1 MLDDKETGTAVAESR
16 GLDPDRALSRYF
28 RDREW
33 LFKTALGGVF
43 YASSML
49 LFLFPLAIPLSV
61 SLWALNTGYILRVMR
76 VKIRDQSARL
86 PDWSD
91 VPDLFISGMSWIAI
105 ATGFLLLTCTQIM
118 TALIIG
124 VALSSIQAVGPFFI
138 YYALATIIGIS
149 AITLL
154 QHFFTCVLMANF
166 AEKETMTAGFEFS
179 TVLARIKEEP
189 GDFLCAWL
197 IGLGLV
203 LLALVVPVLTL
214 VGIFFIP
221 STLFCAQLLGAVLM
235 AQAWARGEK
244 IEERE
249 LSEPPQ
255 S

>member
-1 MLDDKETGTAVAESR
+1 MPDDKETSMAVAEPR

-28 RDREW
+28 RDKDW

-49 LFLFPLAIPLSV
+49 LFLFPLAIPLSL
-61 SLWALNTGYILRVMR
+61 SLWALNTGYMLRVMR
-76 VKIRDQSARL
+76 VKMRDQSARL
-86 PDWSD
+86 PDWND

-124 VALSSIQAVGPFFI
+124 VAISSIPAVGPYFI

-149 AITLL
+149 TITLL

-179 TVLARIKEEP
+179 TVLSRIKEEP

-197 IGLGLV
+197 IGLGLAIV
-203 LLALVVPVLTL
+203 SLIVPVLTL
-214 VGIFFIP
+214 VGVFFIP
-221 STLFCAQLLGAVLM
+221 STIFCAQLLGAVLM
-235 AQAWARGEK
+235 AQAWAKGRK